1 MYKNG
6 LSYTIITLLS
16 LLTHISMLT
25 IVFIKGQYDSIMSP
39 IILSA
44 IILGSDILYFFI
56 LKFFTFLNRALNP
69 HYIRFLYI

>member
-25 IVFIKGQYDSIMSP
+25 IVFIKGQYDSIMSVSYTH
-39 IILSA
+39 L
-44 IILGSDILYFFI
+44 
-56 LKFFTFLNRALNP
+56 RA
-69 HYIRFLYI
+69 HET

>member
-25 IVFIKGQYDSIMSP
+25 IVFIKGQYDSIMLP

-56 LKFFTFLNRALNP
+56 LKFLKQNTYTLF
-69 HYIRFLYI
+69 

>member
-39 IILSA
+39 IILFRQ
-44 IILGSDILYFFI
+44 LYLDRIYCIFYFKI
-56 LKFFTFLNRALNP
+56 FKTK
-69 HYIRFLYI
+69 YIYF

>member
-56 LKFFTFLNRALNP
+56 FKIFKTKIHILLIFFLLR
-69 HYIRFLYI
+69 Y